1 MSAPQRPLSAGD
13 WLGAAGV
20 VLIWGLNFV
29 VMKVALQDLSP
40 MLLGAL
46 RFVAASLPFLLF
58 LAPPNLP
65 WRFIAGYG
73 LAQGLGQFS
82 LLFLGLKLGMPAGMA
97 SVVMQTQAFFTL
109 LMAGPLLGERAT
121 PWQWAGLAVALAGLL
136 VIGSAHGSGPA
147 DMTLA
152 GFLLTL
158 GAALMW
164 AVSNL
169 VARRAAAWGQYAAL
183 PFIAWSSLF
192 PILPFLGLAVWVDG
206 GPRATLSQL
215 AGAHWPAWA
224 GVAYLALL
232 ATLLAYT
239 LWTRLLQRH
248 AAARVTPFSLLV
260 PVVGLLA
267 AGLFL
272 GEWPNAAQ
280 WIGAMGV
287 LAGLLVNQ
295 FGARAARL
303 LRPGRH
309 REGGRSA

>member
-1 MSAPQRPLSAGD
+1 MSATRPMSTGD
-13 WLGAAGV
+13 WLGAGGV

-29 VMKVALQDLSP
+29 VMKVGLQDLDP

-46 RFVAASLPFLLF
+46 RFTAASLPFLLF
-58 LAPPNLP
+58 LPRPRLP

-73 LAQGLGQFS
+73 LAQGLGQFGF
-82 LLFLGLKLGMPAGMA
+82 LFLGLKLGMPAGMA

-109 LMAGPLLGERAT
+109 MLAGPLLGERAT
-121 PWQWAGLAVALAGLL
+121 PWQWAGLVVALAGLV
-136 VIGSAHGSGPA
+136 VIGSAHGAGPA
-147 DMTLA
+147 DMTLV

-164 AVSNL
+164 ALSNL
-169 VARRAAAWGQYAAL
+169 VARPAAAPRPYPAL
-183 PFIAWSSLF
+183 PVIAWSSQF
-192 PILPFLGLAVWVDG
+192 PIVPFFA
-206 GPRATLSQL
+206 L
-215 AGAHWPAWA
+215 AGWTSGGADGVLAQVAAARWPAWLS
-224 GVAYLALL
+224 VAYLAVL

-267 AGLFL
+267 AGTFL
-272 GEWPNAAQ
+272 QEWPSPLQWWGTAA
-280 WIGAMGV
+280 V

-295 FGARAARL
+295 FGPRIGRL
-303 LRPGRH
+303 AGR
-309 REGGRSA
+309 R